1 MTTFP
6 RSPRISK
13 GAFVQFDKH
22 EAPGRVITFQYN
34 PEKLYRKLEA
44 RKKGSLPRETITFTL
59 ILDATDDLER
69 PGEHSHTVESG
80 IYPQL
85 SALELLL
92 YPQNSKHRHK
102 SFLGISLSRR
112 TKDQPLTLF
121 IWGKNRILPV
131 RVTELH
137 ITEEM
142 FDPVLNP
149 IRASIEVTLQVLT
162 DEDLPRG
169 HKGYDY
175 WKSHLTT
182 KITMA
187 QITYS
192 NASLSD
198 IGPL

>member
-6 RSPRISK
+6 RSPRILK
-13 GAFVQFDKH
+13 GAFVQFDQH

-34 PEKLYRKLEA
+34 PEKLYRGLEA
-44 RKKGSLPRETITFTL
+44 RTRGSLPRETITFTL
-59 ILDATDDLER
+59 ILDAIDDLDK
-69 PGEHSHTVESG
+69 PGEHPHTVESG

-92 YPQNSKHRHK
+92 YPQNSDHRHK
-102 SFLGISLSRR
+102 SFLGIRLSRR
-112 TKDQPLTLF
+112 AKKQPFTLF
-121 IWGKNRILPV
+121 IWGHKRVLPV

-137 ITEEM
+137 IIEEM

-149 IRASIEVTLQVLT
+149 IRACIEITMQVLT

-187 QITYS
+187 QIAYA
-192 NASLSD
+192 NASLD
-198 IGPL
+198 NIGPF

>member
-1 MTTFP
+1 MTFFP
-6 RSPRISK
+6 RSPKILK
-13 GAFVQFDKH
+13 GAFVHFDQH
-22 EAPGRVITFQYN
+22 ETPGRVITFQYN
-34 PEKLYRKLEA
+34 PEKLYRRLEA
-44 RKKGSLPRETITFTL
+44 RTRSSPPRETIAFTL
-59 ILDATDDLER
+59 ILDATDDLEK
-69 PGEHSHTVESG
+69 PGEHPHTVESG

-92 YPQNSKHRHK
+92 YPQNSEHRHK

-121 IWGKNRILPV
+121 IWGKNRVLPV

-142 FDPVLNP
+142 FDPALNP
-149 IRASIEVTLQVLT
+149 IRACIEITMQVLT

-187 QITYS
+187 QIAYA
-192 NASLSD
+192 NASLSN
-198 IGPL
+198 IEPI